1 MISFIRNKISRLD
14 IHTLEV
20 LKKSFSASLVKVIG
34 IIVSLVVSIYLGRSL
49 GAEGLGIINLAN
61 KIVTVLMV
69 FGLFGFPLVL
79 IKELAIA
86 FNKNDM
92 KRIGD
97 CMSSSYIFNG
107 IVSFLIALIFILL
120 APWLSDYIFNSAKF
134 KIPFMIA
141 IVTLVPMI
149 FSRIHMSGLIVYKKI
164 WQSNLVNQTLSIW
177 ILGVLLL
184 VSALLKFQINIT
196 NVAIMYAFGRIS
208 VSVFAAVYWRKLY
221 TYRSKRKN
229 LTLNLLKTA
238 WPLFFVSASG
248 VIAANS
254 DAIMLGWLQGTYE
267 VGLYTV
273 AARIALLTIFFLQV
287 TNSAVAPKI
296 ATMFANNKINE
307 LEKLIQRVT
316 GGLFFIGLFIFV
328 IFILKGEWLL
338 GLWGN
343 EFTDAYWILI
353 ILGFGQFI
361 NLSTGAVGLLLMMT
375 GYEKTQGMISLVFLI
390 LNLVL
395 NYILILKFGVI
406 GAAIATSVTLAGENI
421 VKYYY
426 VNKFLKIS
434 PFPFFK

>member
-1 MISFIRNKISRLD
+1 MISFIRNIISEID
-14 IHTLEV
+14 SHTMEV
-20 LKKSFSASLVKVIG
+20 LKKSFSSSLVKIIGVITSLA
-34 IIVSLVVSIYLGRSL
+34 VSLYLGRSL

-61 KIVTVLMV
+61 KIVTLLMV
-69 FGLFGFPLVL
+69 FTLFGFPLVL
-79 IKELAIA
+79 IKELAISY
-86 FNKNDM
+86 NKNDM
-92 KRIGD
+92 QRIGD

-107 IVSFLIALIFILL
+107 IVSFLVVLIFILL
-120 APWLSDYIFNSAKF
+120 APWISDYVFNSPKF

-141 IVTLVPMI
+141 IVMLIPMV
-149 FSRIHMSGLIVYKKI
+149 FSRIHMSGLIGYKKI

-177 ILGVLLL
+177 IVGVLLL
-184 VSALLKFQINIT
+184 VSSILKFQIT
-196 NVAIMYAFGRIS
+196 LVNVAIMYAFGRIS
-208 VSVFAAVYWRKLY
+208 VSIFALVYWRKLY
-221 TYRSKRKN
+221 TYKGKTKN
-229 LTLNLLKTA
+229 ITLNLLKTD

-248 VIAANS
+248 IIAANS

-267 VGLYTV
+267 VGIYTV

-287 TNSAVAPKI
+287 TNSAVAPKV
-296 ATMFANNKINE
+296 AAMFANNEFNE
-307 LEKLIQRVT
+307 LEKMIQRIT
-316 GGLFFIGLFIFV
+316 GGLFFFGLFTFF

-338 GLWGN
+338 GFWGN

-353 ILGFGQFI
+353 IIAFGQFI

-421 VKYYY
+421 VKCYF